1 MRKGET
7 GFTLLE
13 VLVALA
19 IAAVGLGAVSK
30 SLYQNIDIADRLG
43 QKMIGTWVAG
53 NYLTEQQLA
62 REFLSAGS
70 SRDSATMAGREW
82 QIEATYTPT
91 GDNEIVRIDVK
102 VYEGSDATDQLAAS
116 LFGFI
121 SQPPNL

>member
-1 MRKGET
+1 MKNRET

-30 SLYQNIDIADRLG
+30 SLYQNIDVADRLG

-70 SRDSATMAGREW
+70 ARDSARMGGREW
-82 QIEATYTPT
+82 LIEAVYTPT
-91 GDNEIVRIDVK
+91 GDNEIVRIDVT
-102 VYEGSDATDQLAAS
+102 VYEGSQANEQRAAH

-121 SQPPNL
+121 SQPPN